1 MERTERYNPDIKFGL
16 NYKQVEERR
25 IKGFVNTSSI
35 PKTKSFKQI
44 VLIHTFTLFNILN
57 LILAICICLVNSYRN
72 LLFLGVVF
80 CNTIIGIYQEIKAK
94 IIVDKLSL
102 ISEKKV
108 TVIRNGRKESISY
121 EEIVLD
127 DITEYKLGNQIVAD
141 AKIMDGI
148 CEVNE
153 SFITG
158 EANSII
164 KKKGDFVLSGSFLIS
179 GSIITKTEKVG
190 KENYI
195 SVISDSAKYIKKTN
209 SEIMLTIKKIIKI
222 LSIVIIPVGIALFI
236 KQLSVSDDLTSS
248 VVNTVAALI
257 GMIPEGLVLLTSSVF
272 CVSIIRLSRH
282 NVLVQELYS
291 IENLARIDTL
301 CLDKTGT
308 ITEGEMQLYDIIAF
322 DNFTKLDIENIL
334 RDLSFNIDDEN
345 PTIMAIKDEYLKEKN
360 YHKADKIYHFSSEKK
375 FSGIKINNTSYLIG
389 AFDYL
394 LNKEK
399 EIALKYTSDNR
410 VLALI
415 KKDNFN
421 GIDFNDNIPIGLIL
435 IRDKIRKN
443 AIKTIGYFKE
453 QNVDIKIISGDNPI
467 TVSNISKLVGI
478 NGYDNYIDASTLITD
493 KDIELASIKYTIFGR
508 VKPEQKKK
516 IIQAL
521 KNNGHVVGYTGDG
534 VNDVMALKESD
545 CSITFQ
551 NGSEAARNVSQ
562 LILLDSDF
570 NSLPKVVAEG
580 RRTINNVQRSASL
593 FLVKTIYSSL
603 LSIIFLF
610 INEAYPFIPIQL
622 TLTSVVTIGIPSFIL
637 ALEPNSEKVKG
648 HFFPNVISK
657 SVPAAITI
665 VLNVIITMIVSNF
678 FKFSE
683 NQSSTICVL
692 LTGLT
697 GFILLYRISKP
708 FNLIRTILLITMVTI
723 FSFSILGFR
732 NIFELTSITP
742 YMGLVVLILTI
753 VSYILF
759 NIMMDLI
766 EKYVVPKISI
776 DN

>member
-1 MERTERYNPDIKFGL
+1 METIKRYNPDIKFGL
-16 NYKQVEERR
+16 KPKEVEERNR
-25 IKGFVNTSSI
+25 SGFVNTSSI
-35 PKTKSFKQI
+35 PKTKSIKQI
-44 VLIHTFTLFNILN
+44 ILIHTFTLFNILN
-57 LILAICICLVNSYRN
+57 LCLALCIFLVKSYRN

-80 CNTIIGIYQEIKAK
+80 CNTIISIYQEIKAK
-94 IIVDKLSL
+94 KIVDKLSL
-102 ISEKKV
+102 VSEKKV
-108 TVIRNGRKESISY
+108 TVIRNGKKESISF
-121 EEIVLD
+121 EDIVLD
-127 DITEYKLGNQIVAD
+127 DIVEYKLGNQIVAD

-164 KKKGDFVLSGSFLIS
+164 KKKGDFVLSGSFLVS

-195 SVISDSAKYIKKTN
+195 SIISDSAKYIKKCN
-209 SEIMLTIKKIIKI
+209 SEIMLTIKKVIKI
-222 LSIVIIPVGIALFI
+222 LSIVIIPIGIALFI
-236 KQLSVSDDLTSS
+236 KQSSINDLTSS

-272 CVSIIRLSRH
+272 CVSIIRLSKY

-308 ITEGEMQLYDIIAF
+308 ITEGDMQLYDIIPF
-322 DNFTKLDIENIL
+322 NNFKKEDIESIL
-334 RDLSFNIDDEN
+334 KDLSFNITDEN
-345 PTIMAIKDEYLKEKN
+345 PTITAIKNEYMQTKN
-360 YHKADKIYHFSSEKK
+360 YNKADKIYHFSSEKK
-375 FSGIKINNTSYLIG
+375 FSGIKMNNTSYLIG

-394 LNKEK
+394 LDNEK

-410 VLALI
+410 VLALV
-415 KKDNFN
+415 KKDDFD
-421 GIDFNDNIPIGLIL
+421 GIDLKNNIPIGLIL

-443 AIKTIGYFKE
+443 VIKTIGYFKD

-478 NGYDNYIDASTLITD
+478 NGYDKYVDAGTLITD
-493 KDIELASIKYTIFGR
+493 KDIEEAALKYTIFGR
-508 VKPEQKKK
+508 VKPEQKKQ
-516 IIQAL
+516 IICAL
-521 KNNGHVVGYTGDG
+521 KKNGHVVGYTGDG

-570 NSLPKVVAEG
+570 NLLPKVVAEG
-580 RRTINNVQRSASL
+580 RRTINNIQRSASL
-593 FLVKTIYSSL
+593 FLVKTTYSSL
-603 LSIIFLF
+603 LALIFLF
-610 INEAYPFIPIQL
+610 INKAYPFIPIQL
-622 TLTSVVTIGIPSFIL
+622 TLTSVVTVGIPSFIL
-637 ALEPNSEKVKG
+637 ALEPNNEKVKG

-657 SVPAAITI
+657 SVPAAVTI
-665 VLNVIITMIVSNF
+665 VLNIIITIIVSKF
-678 FKFSE
+678 LKFSE

-708 FNLIRTILLITMVTI
+708 FNLIRTTLLLTMITI
-723 FSFSILGFR
+723 FCFGILGFR
-732 NIFELTSITP
+732 NVFELTTITP
-742 YMGLVVLILTI
+742 YMGLVVLVLTTT
-753 VSYILF
+753 SYILF
-759 NIMMDLI
+759 NIMMNLI
-766 EKYVVPKISI
+766 EKYVVPKIGI